1 MSTWIK
7 WWKDKTFMTILIIAL
22 SAMIIG
28 FLSAYFIDWGWIIT
42 IILSAAAGVIMRKII
57 IKRID
62 EEVEKYDNQEKTL

>member
-22 SAMIIG
+22 STMIIG

>member
-22 SAMIIG
+22 SIMIIG

-42 IILSAAAGVIMRKII
+42 IILSAVAGILMRKII

>member
-62 EEVEKYDNQEKTL
+62 EEVEKYDNQ